1 MKQSLGVAKAFCPSL
16 LPRQAQRTPPV
27 VVWYGTKE
35 DKLSTCAAWG
45 MKSRDRMAIP
55 PQHSS
60 SSTCQVTSAVR
71 KISYIHQMTSTK
83 VNKAL
88 RTHIY
93 TPTFVPRLIGGV
105 VLGGLAG
112 YSFASYLH
120 QCTTKKDDR
129 LHINACNEHRRL

>member
-1 MKQSLGVAKAFCPSL
+1 
-16 LPRQAQRTPPV
+16 
-27 VVWYGTKE
+27 
-35 DKLSTCAAWG
+35 
-45 MKSRDRMAIP
+45 MAIS

-60 SSTCQVTSAVR
+60 CQVTSAVR
-71 KISYIHQMTSTK
+71 KISCIHQMTSTK

-93 TPTFVPRLIGGV
+93 NPTFFPRLIGGV

-120 QCTTKKDDR
+120 QRTTQKDNR
-129 LHINACNEHRRL
+129 LHIDACNHHRRSVANNAALP

>member
-1 MKQSLGVAKAFCPSL
+1 
-16 LPRQAQRTPPV
+16 
-27 VVWYGTKE
+27 
-35 DKLSTCAAWG
+35 
-45 MKSRDRMAIP
+45 MAIP

-60 SSTCQVTSAVR
+60 CQVTSAVR

-93 TPTFVPRLIGGV
+93 NPTFFPRLIGGV

-120 QCTTKKDDR
+120 QRTTQKDNR
-129 LHINACNEHRRL
+129 LHIDACNHHRRSVANNAALP